1 MKSGSQLSQPS
12 RMNAKSNQGRTYS
25 LVFQLAARAIKY
37 YLLTLFGFCVACLLA
52 AILGVFPGIE
62 LFLPS
67 LMECF
72 LRLAAL
78 ILTFVA
84 IAIVLESIRQ

>member
-1 MKSGSQLSQPS
+1 MKTSQLTQPPKNITKLTQTK
-12 RMNAKSNQGRTYS
+12 MHS
-25 LVFQLAARAIKY
+25 LLFQLAARAVKY
-37 YLLTLFGFCVACLLA
+37 YLLVLFGFFTACLLA
-52 AILGVFPGIE
+52 AIIGVFPEME